1 MKVYKKVNKKYT
13 KSIQSIKYISK
24 NILFFLRRKMSIP
37 EKDECPIDNLMNS
50 GANRISPTFKK
61 LGFTPNQITTLSL
74 IFGLLAILALWKKC
88 LVAFLLLYI
97 ISYFFDC
104 MDGTYARRYHMTS
117 EIGDWYD
124 HVKDVVVGI
133 LIIIVLVLRFSCR
146 GYIWV
151 MCAGIMAVFSALL
164 GVFIGCQ
171 ASIHKDGSS
180 TNLLKKLCPKNKEG
194 TIRILR
200 YFGTGIWTIAM
211 FVCVS
216 IIFFYARK

>member
-1 MKVYKKVNKKYT
+1 MP
-13 KSIQSIKYISK
+13 
-24 NILFFLRRKMSIP
+24 IP

-74 IFGLLAILALWKKC
+74 IFGLLAILALWKKYY
-88 LVAFLLLYI
+88 VAFLLLYI

-104 MDGTYARRYHMTS
+104 MDGTYARRYKMTS

-133 LIIIVLVLRFSCR
+133 LIIIVLIFRYSCSMYVWVL
-146 GYIWV
+146 
-151 MCAGIMAVFSALL
+151 CAGIMAVFSVLL

-171 ASIHKDGSS
+171 ASIHKEGSS
-180 TNLLKKLCPKNKEG
+180 TNILKKLCPQNKQKA
-194 TIRILR
+194 IRVLR
-200 YFGTGIWTIAM
+200 YFGTGTWTIAM
-211 FVCVS
+211 FLCVS
-216 IIFFYARK
+216 IIFFCSRNRSV